1 MFSKKGSIFMLSVL
15 CGVFALCFIFS
26 GTIFPPDFANDHIL
40 DDCWRVPLKHPYE
53 ISDLNNMGSAY
64 LRKWEQN
71 DIILGSIVAYSWT
84 TNFVF
89 GETIFL
95 SEDKK
100 YFVFCMTNN
109 ALKTFVSGAAFT
121 NACVLLDVDYKTI
134 LPVETQ
140 WKNHWKQIHRTAGR
154 W

>member
-1 MFSKKGSIFMLSVL
+1 MFSKKGSIYLLSVL
-15 CGVFALCFIFS
+15 CGVLAFFFIFS
-26 GTIFPPDFANDHIL
+26 GTIFPPDFTNDDIL

-64 LRKWEQN
+64 LQKWEQA
-71 DIILGSIVAYSWT
+71 DVILGSIVAYSWT

-109 ALKTFVSGAAFT
+109 ALKTFVSEAVFT
-121 NACVLLDVDYKTI
+121 NACALLDVDYKAI

-140 WKNHWKQIHRTAGR
+140 WKNYWNRSHRAAVR
-154 W
+154 